1 MMSASYDATVLI
13 TPSADLSELSFC
25 SSTPNSLSDWIER
38 LPLANTDQTA
48 HALRQATDELA
59 RLSIDWHTRL
69 ALLEV
74 LREPVSYLSTRL
86 DRLASASMQS
96 MSAADDAQRL
106 QVNLCVGYKGVVKDA
121 LADSRPGD
129 DLVLALHR
137 CLSDMSRTLLRACQ
151 LYSATPSQFWREL
164 HELYRIAEAREIE
177 DKSARDAEN
186 HHRQDMSIGDAYRRA
201 LLLATAKPNQ
211 LRNAELTQTFNALEL
226 WSASVSLAPFE
237 PSASFAID
245 QDRDEPPRYVSLKT
259 SESGLLGLST
269 EVLTF
274 ELVAYLGH
282 VDGKLEV
289 PDYLTS
295 RLIEHLATA
304 WSSMPERSFRRMD
317 TDTPLKV
324 AIGLRSVHY
333 FVSGG
338 VHFAD
343 QLGTTDALLRR
354 EINPFLAED
363 GASRSSGDVWSAAK
377 IPENPNVA
385 DPDRILLSKR
395 EVTENSDDERYIVH
409 DAISSDMS
417 PEGYRV
423 SWEHLPEST
432 ATGEIVTVRDQSDE
446 RWCVA
451 VIRWLQRGAE
461 AHAMGL
467 ELLAPRAIP
476 VAARV
481 IRKRGGPSDF
491 MRALVLPEIKA
502 IGRDATLITP
512 SLVFDVGQKVQI
524 QRQGIRTIAQLQEV
538 TQTTQS
544 FTQFTFRLLDGYL
557 ENAPVD
563 LSMS

>member
-25 SSTPNSLSDWIER
+25 SSNPGSLSDWIER

-48 HALRQATDELA
+48 QALRLATDELA
-59 RLSIDWHTRL
+59 RLRVDWHTRL
-69 ALLEV
+69 AMLEV

-96 MSAADDAQRL
+96 MSAADNAQRL
-106 QVNLCVGYKGVVKDA
+106 QVNLCVGYKSVIKDA

-129 DLVLALHR
+129 DLILALHR

-151 LYSATPSQFWREL
+151 LYSATPPQFWREL
-164 HELYRIAEAREIE
+164 HELYRIAEAQEIE
-177 DKSARDAEN
+177 DKSARDTEN

-237 PSASFAID
+237 PRASFAID
-245 QDRDEPPRYVSLKT
+245 QDRDEPPRYVSLEN
-259 SESGLLGLST
+259 SVDGLLGLST

-282 VDGKLEV
+282 VDGKLDV
-289 PDYLTS
+289 PEYMTS

-304 WSSMPERSFRRMD
+304 WSSMPERSFRRVQ

-324 AIGLRSVHY
+324 AIGLRAVHY

-338 VHFAD
+338 VQFAD

-354 EINPFLAED
+354 EINPFLAEE
-363 GASRSSGDVWSAAK
+363 GANRSGGDVWSAAR
-377 IPENPNVA
+377 IPENPNVV
-385 DPDRILLSKR
+385 DPERILLSKR
-395 EVTENSDDERYIVH
+395 DATEEAESYIVH

-423 SWEHLPEST
+423 TWESLPGNT
-432 ATGEIVTVRDQSDE
+432 ATGELVTVRDQSDE

-451 VIRWLQRGAE
+451 VIRWLQRGSE
-461 AHAMGL
+461 VHAMGL
-467 ELLAPRAIP
+467 ELLAPQAIP

-491 MRALVLPEIKA
+491 MRALVLPEIRA

-538 TQTTQS
+538 TLSTQS